1 MASIPLKWDS
11 NFRANLALWPKV
23 LSNIAALVKCDGQPY
38 VEEELLKT
46 FPAAQS
52 EQDAPAEKTAS
63 MKKGKNGATKFPKD
77 SRAVRN
83 AYEALALTGLAYK
96 ETASPPIL
104 RLSDLGISVF
114 TFLGVI
120 GDKSFANEKNRRV
133 LADVMISGLSIVVEY
148 RAIWMLLRSTNGL
161 LTNDELNR
169 AMQRI
174 QYLEDV
180 EETGQVVL
188 AARSKNDPKLIGPRL
203 YNDEEYDVEGKR
215 TDQRKVINPQFLL
228 AGGGRLFIS
237 MEDGTDFR
245 RLEDWAVPLIDRRL
259 EDPST
264 LIHASTDEESVRL
277 MSENACVTSRLW
289 REW

>member
-11 NFRANLALWPKV
+11 NLRANLALWPKV
-23 LSNIAALVKCDGQPY
+23 LPNIAALVQCDGQPY
-38 VEEELLKT
+38 VEEELMKT
-46 FPAAQS
+46 FPTTQS
-52 EQDAPAEKTAS
+52 E
-63 MKKGKNGATKFPKD
+63 GTKSPKD

-83 AYEALALTGLAYK
+83 TFEALALAGLAYK
-96 ETASPPIL
+96 DTASPPIL
-104 RLSDLGISVF
+104 HLSDMGMSVF

-120 GDKSFANEKNRRV
+120 GDKSFANERNRRV
-133 LADVMISGLSIVVEY
+133 LADAIIAGLSIVVEY
-148 RAIWMLLRSTNGL
+148 RAIWMLLRRTNGL
-161 LTNDELNR
+161 LTNEELNR
-169 AMQRI
+169 AMKRI

-203 YNDEEYDVEGKR
+203 YKDEEYAVEGKQA
-215 TDQRKVINPQFLL
+215 DQRKAINPQFLL

-237 MEDGTDFR
+237 MEDGTDYR